1 MGVYFDAQQRE
12 REKSGQVIYDPAT
25 NQFMRYEP
33 AQGLMVGSINGN
45 RQGRYV
51 PISAPGFG
59 QTTYT
64 PPTVDFN
71 NLPKHSNSQS
81 GVPVQP
87 YVRPN
92 APPQNIGSGY
102 RPQFDPSFIQQM
114 LAQRFGN
121 QQPNAG
127 IPTAVQPTLTPG
139 AQQSYGGFQGQGG
152 LAGLRSIAN
161 PAPAAPAG
169 GIQNA
174 PL

>member
-1 MGVYFDAQQRE
+1 MGIAIDAQQRE
-12 REKSGQVIYDPAT
+12 RERSGQVIYDPTT

-33 AQGLMVGSINGN
+33 PPSTFIGSINSN

-51 PISAPGFG
+51 PINAPGFG

-71 NLPKHSNSQS
+71 NLPKHANSQS

-92 APPQNIGSGY
+92 APRQNIGSGY

-114 LAQRFGN
+114 LGCLCLVRNHLKHHSVKVNNLGDSSW
-121 QQPNAG
+121 QQPKAHTG
-127 IPTAVQPTLTPG
+127 YVQ
-139 AQQSYGGFQGQGG
+139 
-152 LAGLRSIAN
+152 
-161 PAPAAPAG
+161 
-169 GIQNA
+169 
-174 PL
+174 

>member
-1 MGVYFDAQQRE
+1 MSMAGILNHVNPPQHPKGYQQVY
-12 REKSGQVIYDPAT
+12 YDPKT
-25 NQFMRYEP
+25 GQLMQSNP
-33 AQGLMVGSINGN
+33 AYNMYGTGRNLPQYIPVNGQGI
-45 RQGRYV
+45 
-51 PISAPGFG
+51 G

-71 NLPKHSNSQS
+71 NLPKHSNPQA
-81 GVPVQP
+81 GTVQP

-169 GIQNA
+169 GMQNA
-174 PL
+174 PF